1 MKDNEDTLDLQK
13 FFSKRSNYFN
23 TNYRLG
29 QLTKR
34 KTQKPREVHGVDKA
48 SQWPRWNYNLGLYL
62 FQRVDN
68 YLKNIKL

>member
-34 KTQKPREVHGVDKA
+34 KTEKPREVHGVDKA
-48 SQWPRWNYNLGLYL
+48 SQWPR
-62 FQRVDN
+62 
-68 YLKNIKL
+68 

>member
-13 FFSKRSNYFN
+13 FFSTKRSNYFN

-34 KTQKPREVHGVDKA
+34 KTEKPREV
-48 SQWPRWNYNLGLYL
+48 Y
-62 FQRVDN
+62 
-68 YLKNIKL
+68 

>member
-34 KTQKPREVHGVDKA
+34 KTEKPREVH
-48 SQWPRWNYNLGLYL
+48 
-62 FQRVDN
+62 
-68 YLKNIKL
+68 